1 MKKIILIWQVPTLS
15 GVPYDPLMSLLY
27 KPTAKKFQKNAN
39 CFFKQERLDYEV
51 VLDSTSAD
59 IKSLL
64 EEDAELFL
72 FAPGAECRSWMYKEE
87 LDQLQAPIYYLN
99 TMEYYSADIKKI
111 LKETKIL

>member
-15 GVPYDPLMSLLY
+15 GVPYAPLMALLY
-27 KPTAKKFQKNAN
+27 KPAAEKFQKNAN
-39 CFFKQERLDYEV
+39 SFFKEEGLNYEV

-64 EEDAELFL
+64 EEDAEMFL
-72 FAPGAECRSWMYKEE
+72 FAPGAESRSWMYKEE
-87 LDQLQAPIYYLN
+87 LKQLKAPIYFLDA
-99 TMEYYSADIKKI
+99 MEYYNTDIKKI